1 MSNPNILSATSILG
15 KMGVMIANSTPA
27 NVVSNATGSNALVKI
42 NTLTLTNYSGTSITA
57 NAEIFRSGASYYIV
71 SNIALPNSTAIAV
84 SGKDTAFYLEEGDGL
99 RITSSADLSITAAY
113 EIIS

>member
-15 KMGVMIANSTPA
+15 KMGMMISNTTPA
-27 NVVSNATGSNALVKI
+27 NVVSNAAGSNTLVKI
-42 NTLTLTNYSGTSITA
+42 STLTLANFSTTSITA
-57 NAEIFRSGASYYIV
+57 NAEIFRSGTSYYIL
-71 SNIALPNSTAIAV
+71 SNISLPNNTSIAV

-99 RITSSADLSITAAY
+99 RIVSSANLSITAAY